1 MKTAAIS
8 NPVNITSGNT
18 SATKSSDA
26 SADTPFSQVLSR
38 EMAAQPKAKEPTKTS
53 SVENRQQTKASRPE
67 ATSNRTKPSEKTK
80 ASAGEENKTSAATK
94 EPADTVKDS
103 TAPSDIDTTEQDT
116 ETGVSDASAELL
128 ALVASLTQ
136 PVAVVDQSSKTD
148 DNANDGEQSDVST
161 VQTGAQLLP
170 PVFANL
176 GAELLRN
183 PSAPAQPTTDAMDPV
198 ATQEVGIGL
207 ANRGEAVTGTVTTQL
222 LNSQTQPAVA
232 AGTKEFTG
240 MVAQAK
246 DEKLKPEKD
255 QVKTLSDPAQAKD
268 EKLVLEKDQAKTL
281 TDSGQPKDDK
291 PAPENKTSKILPER
305 ADRHATQPSPDTATK
320 TQSNTQPPPP
330 ATPFNI
336 AAMSQNQLQPA
347 QAAASHM
354 LDRLAPRVGAEG
366 WDQALGQKVV
376 WMVGGS
382 QQSATLT
389 LNPPDLGPLQIVLNV
404 SDSQATAQFTAA
416 QPEVRHALEAAMP
429 KLREMLGEAGIQLGQ
444 SNVSAGTPNN
454 QQNAFNQPQQSSR
467 NSGSP
472 SENSDMPAPATRT
485 QVITGG
491 QGLVDTFA

>member
-8 NPVNITSGNT
+8 NPVNITSGNA

-53 SVENRQQTKASRPE
+53 SVENRQQTKSSRPE
-67 ATSNRTKPSEKTK
+67 ATSNRTKPVEKAK

-103 TAPSDIDTTEQDT
+103 TAPSDIDTAEQDS

-170 PVFANL
+170 PAFANL
-176 GAELLRN
+176 GAELLR
-183 PSAPAQPTTDAMDPV
+183 AQPASEATDPAVTD
-198 ATQEVGIGL
+198 EVGIGL
-207 ANRGEAVTGTVTTQL
+207 ASRGEVATQAVTTQL

-246 DEKLKPEKD
+246 DEKLRPEKD
-255 QVKTLSDPAQAKD
+255 QVKTLSDPLQAKD
-268 EKLVLEKDQAKTL
+268 EKLVLEKDQSKTL
-281 TDSGQPKDDK
+281 TDSDQPKDDK
-291 PAPENKTSKILPER
+291 PAPENKAAKLLPER
-305 ADRHATQPSPDTATK
+305 TDLRATQSSPDTATK
-320 TQSNTQPPPP
+320 TQPNTPPPPP

-347 QAAASHM
+347 QAAASH
-354 LDRLAPRVGAEG
+354 LADRLAPRVGAEG
-366 WDQALGQKVV
+366 WDQALGQKVI

-467 NSGSP
+467 NGGSP
-472 SENSDMPAPATRT
+472 SENSDMPVPTTRT